1 MVRGFSTFGEFQ
13 RSGEGIATN
22 ILSDRLQKLQDA
34 GIFIASAEPTD
45 SRRINYT
52 LTEKGIDLAP
62 VLLEL
67 LFWGAKHEDT
77 SAPPELLAMLKE
89 KREGFLEEVR
99 RRWQEG
105 DRTPLLPAFKK
116 PDTGDEE

>member
-1 MVRGFSTFGEFQ
+1 MVRGFCTFGEFQ

-22 ILSDRLQKLQDA
+22 ILADRLQKLHDA
-34 GIFIASAEPTD
+34 GIFTASAEPTD

-77 SAPPELLAMLKE
+77 SAPPELLAMLKDR
-89 KREGFLEEVR
+89 REGFLEEVR

-116 PDTGDEE
+116 PETGDDE